1 MFRPFGI
8 IGSRMNT
15 QIWSW
20 ALSAIGV
27 VGIYLTGRKNWRG
40 YAVGICTEC
49 AWVAYSIQTK
59 QWGFIFGSTIYIS
72 VYLFNIN
79 KWISEAKS
87 FKNKIKVNVFHTKE
101 IK

>member
-1 MFRPFGI
+1 M
-8 IGSRMNT
+8 S

-20 ALSAIGV
+20 ALSCIGV

-40 YAVGICTEC
+40 YAVGIVTEC
-49 AWVAYSIQTK
+49 AWVWYSILSK

-79 KWISEAKS
+79 KWITEAKVVHI
-87 FKNKIKVNVFHTKE
+87 KNLFHINPMNTYKKE
-101 IK
+101 K